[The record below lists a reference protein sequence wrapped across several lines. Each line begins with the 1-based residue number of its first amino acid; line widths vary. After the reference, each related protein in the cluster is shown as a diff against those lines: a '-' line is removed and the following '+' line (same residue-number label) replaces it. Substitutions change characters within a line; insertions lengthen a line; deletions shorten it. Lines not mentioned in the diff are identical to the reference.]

1 MGCLLR
7 REWRGRQPIIVFL
20 MILSDD
26 CASCPYEEDAD
37 YDRECEVEY
46 ECGQSPLLPSTHMS
60 SANEANE
67 VNPPQK
73 PVISMTFSPG
83 VMTCA
88 FSNRPKRSPITKQ
101 PIMFTRNVPI
111 GNAP

>member
-1 MGCLLR
+1 MIARPAHTR
-7 REWRGRQPIIVFL
+7 RMPITTESTRYRMNV
-20 MILSDD
+20 
-26 CASCPYEEDAD
+26 
-37 YDRECEVEY
+37 V
-46 ECGQSPLLPSTHMS
+46 QSPLLPRTHMS
-60 SANEANE
+60 SAKDEN
-67 VNPPQK
+67 VVKPPQK

-88 FSNRPKRSPITKQ
+88 FSNSPKRSPITKQ